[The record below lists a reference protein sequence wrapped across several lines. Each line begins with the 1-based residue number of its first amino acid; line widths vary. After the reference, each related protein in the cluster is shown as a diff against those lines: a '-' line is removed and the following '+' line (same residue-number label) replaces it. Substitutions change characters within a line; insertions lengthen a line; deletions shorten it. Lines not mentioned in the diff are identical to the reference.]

1 MKYLLRLTSAY
12 FDLLRLRSA
21 QVAQYKSLSTSRSV
35 QVFSLIIFG
44 ITVFSCKKKEA
55 TVVPPPTPTTTAAT
69 VPYGEPDSVWTAT
82 GTGPRLI
89 FKFKFD
95 STQVRLNNF
104 GNPNPTIPAGHGAY
118 SPVFNKMAAHY
129 IELAP
134 NDLTAL
140 GSGVVLYHAPETA
153 IGGATAIQFSQSIV
167 VRENVIFF
175 SAPLS
180 AVTTGSYKWLRLSL
194 SYQNYDIPY
203 KANALLT
210 TNHIGTGTIASFLGY
225 KTYVE
230 KYKVKNQF
238 IIPSTSVGGPNAN
251 HLQGYWG
258 FETYIAGYGYYMADG
273 QPAAGSTTVVNPN
286 FANSPI
292 PAGSCVVTSV
302 FTNTASVAQN
312 LTITGTETQDIIIT
326 IFVSTNKSFEWIDM
340 TPDGY
345 YQPENG
351 ETPVDM
357 GVRGIIPKVQY

>member
-1 MKYLLRLTSAY
+1 MRHLQLKYLFSA
-12 FDLLRLRSA
+12 F
-21 QVAQYKSLSTSRSV
+21 
-35 QVFSLIIFG
+35 IIG
-44 ITVFSCKKKEA
+44 IIIFSCKKKEDP
-55 TVVPPPTPTTTAAT
+55 VDPTPTPPVSTTAA
-69 VPYGEPDSVWTAT
+69 VPYGEPDSVWTPT

-95 STQVRLNNF
+95 STQVRLDNF
-104 GNPNPTIPAGHGAY
+104 GNPNPTIPSGHGAY
-118 SPVFNKMAAHY
+118 CPVFNKMAAHY
-129 IELAP
+129 IELAQ

-153 IGGATAIQFSQSIV
+153 VGGTTAIQFSQSIV
-167 VRENVIFF
+167 VRENVIFY
-175 SAPLS
+175 STPLS
-180 AVTTGSYKWLRLSL
+180 SVTAGTYKWLRLSL

-203 KANALLT
+203 KANALPT
-210 TNHIGTGTIASFLGY
+210 ANHIGTGTIASFLGY

-230 KYKVKNQF
+230 KYKVKSQN
-238 IIPSTSVGGPNAN
+238 IIPSASVGGAYVN

-273 QPAAGSTTVVNPN
+273 QPPAGSTTVVNPN
-286 FANSPI
+286 FTNSPV

-326 IFVSTNKSFEWIDM
+326 VSVSTNKSFEWLDL
-340 TPDGY
+340 TTDGY

-357 GVRGIIPKVQY
+357 GIRGIIPKVQY